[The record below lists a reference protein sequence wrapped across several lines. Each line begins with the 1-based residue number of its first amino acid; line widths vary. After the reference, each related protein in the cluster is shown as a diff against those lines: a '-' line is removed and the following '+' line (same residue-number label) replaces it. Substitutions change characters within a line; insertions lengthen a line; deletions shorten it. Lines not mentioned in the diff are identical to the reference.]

1 MKQTALHPTFKTNQ
15 PQDNSTTHLTVVDRR
30 GNIVSYTS
38 TLEYIGGSGMVVPGY
53 GFILNN
59 ELTDFDLIPDHPN
72 RPEPGKRPRSSIS
85 PTITFEPDGTITAYG
100 SPGGSTIITT
110 VLGIGL
116 NRMDFGMSLAEAIA
130 APRISQR
137 NGGMTQVDQRLG
149 TTDLGQGLMG
159 LGHVL
164 EPLPEI
170 GAATGVTIAPG
181 GRMIAAAE
189 PVRRGGGSA
198 MAIDR

>member
-1 MKQTALHPTFKTNQ
+1 
-15 PQDNSTTHLTVVDRR
+15 
-30 GNIVSYTS
+30 
-38 TLEYIGGSGMVVPGY
+38 
-53 GFILNN
+53 
-59 ELTDFDLIPDHPN
+59 
-72 RPEPGKRPRSSIS
+72 
-85 PTITFEPDGTITAYG
+85 
-100 SPGGSTIITT
+100 
-110 VLGIGL
+110 
-116 NRMDFGMSLAEAIA
+116 
-130 APRISQR
+130 
-137 NGGMTQVDQRLG
+137 
-149 TTDLGQGLMG
+149 MG